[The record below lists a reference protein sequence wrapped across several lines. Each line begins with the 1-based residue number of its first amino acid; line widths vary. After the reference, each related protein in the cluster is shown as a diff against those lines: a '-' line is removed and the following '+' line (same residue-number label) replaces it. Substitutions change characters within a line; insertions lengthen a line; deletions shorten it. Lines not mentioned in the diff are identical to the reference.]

1 MVVNLE
7 DTGQVSTCIVSYDK
21 DISITYLVDRGVIGP
36 RKAYQPRSGLA
47 VYFGPGNVRI
57 CTYLNLPL
65 FFSKTIEKKPSRT
78 PSFILAFL
86 DCFGLLYLSK
96 LIKYPMYKS
105 IFKFFMVIN
114 AVK

>member
-1 MVVNLE
+1 MTHIFIGKEILEYYHWVCKDDKYMVVNLE

-65 FFSKTIEKKPSRT
+65 FSQKTIEKRHPG
-78 PSFILAFL
+78 ILVFSS
-86 DCFGLLYLSK
+86 LS
-96 LIKYPMYKS
+96 S
-105 IFKFFMVIN
+105 
-114 AVK
+114 